1 MGLTLST
8 NKIFKDSPEESKG
21 SCSIVLFTVEAMLF
35 ALIITIFGKGNND
48 EKIAASIIIV
58 VYILLLLC
66 IHTRSKNYIEYTEE
80 IKTDT
85 DITNKLS
92 IV

>member
-21 SCSIVLFTVEAMLF
+21 SCSIVWLSGEAMRV
-35 ALIITIFGKGNND
+35 ALRMTIFGKGNND

-58 VYILLLLC
+58 VYILLLLY
-66 IHTRSKNYIEYTEE
+66 IHTRSKNNIQYNAENENDNT
-80 IKTDT
+80 
-85 DITNKLS
+85 TNKLS
-92 IV
+92 NV